1 MEFINFHIKYN
12 FMYNTKKTGI
22 VIYAIPDILV
32 IKNCFIQLG
41 IRSH

>member
-12 FMYNTKKTGI
+12 FMYNTKTGI